1 MAYISKL
8 FSTTFASTSLNPY
21 QIKTFVIFQLA
32 FFIAYSA
39 QSQSNTAHYNY
50 AQKPLVVADK
60 AVLTTAHPE
69 ATKIGL
75 DILKL
80 GGNAYDAAVAVHFAL
95 AVCYPTA
102 GNLGGGGFATI
113 RLKDGTCTVLDF
125 RETAPAKASRNM
137 FLDSAG
143 NVIKDLS
150 IYGALSAGIPGSVKG
165 LYDLH
170 AKYGS
175 LPWAQLIQPAID
187 LAKNGFAI
195 TKQQAGEFNNHQE
208 DFEKYSINHNYL
220 SRPYILQE
228 TGGIKYRNWKAGDV
242 LIQPELAKT
251 LEAMKYKGADG
262 FYKGWVAD
270 SIVAQIKRSGGIIT
284 LSDLAGYTCEWRRP
298 LKGSYRGYG
307 INTMPPPSAGGIA
320 LLQIL
325 NVLETI
331 DVKSRG
337 FNTILSVWPMVECEK
352 LAYADRSKYIAD
364 PAFADVPLDTLL
376 KPQYMRNRFFALL
389 SLRAN
394 PSAGIK
400 AGSFAWKESEE
411 TTHYSIVDQYGN
423 AIAVTTTINSPYGSH
438 VFVSGCGFLLNNE
451 MDDFSTKPGA
461 PNSYKIPGSKINAIA
476 PGKRMASSM
485 TPTIVEKDG
494 KLFMV
499 TGSPGG
505 STICTTVLQTIVN
518 VIDHGMDVQNA
529 VDAPR
534 FHHQW
539 LPDILYYEEGAFSR
553 KTRYYIKKVGYKAE
567 QRAPIGR
574 ADAIVVKDGKLYG
587 GADRRGDDK
596 ADGF

>member
-1 MAYISKL
+1 MAYNSKL
-8 FSTTFASTSLNPY
+8 FSTYLTPMYLKVCHIRVWAIFAALIFINL
-21 QIKTFVIFQLA
+21 FVG
-32 FFIAYSA
+32 A
-39 QSQSNTAHYNY
+39 QSNAKGYKF

-60 AVLTTAHPE
+60 AVLATAHPE

-75 DILKL
+75 AILKK
-80 GGNAYDAAVAVHFAL
+80 GGNAYDCAVAVHFAL

-113 RLKDGTCTVLDF
+113 RLKDGTTNVLDF
-125 RETAPAKASRNM
+125 RETAPAKASHNM
-137 FLDSAG
+137 YLDSAG

-150 IYGALSAGIPGSVKG
+150 VYGALSAGVPGSVKG
-165 LYDLH
+165 MYDLH
-170 AKYGS
+170 KKYGS
-175 LPWAQLIQPAID
+175 LPWAELLQPAIE
-187 LAKNGFAI
+187 LAKNGFPVTA
-195 TKQQAGEFNNHQE
+195 QQADEFNEHKAN
-208 DFEKYSINHNYL
+208 FKKYSKEGNYL
-220 SRPYILQE
+220 GLPRCGNLKKELIWY
-228 TGGIKYRNWKAGDV
+228 KGDT
-242 LIQPELAKT
+242 LKISDLGKT
-251 LEAMKYKGADG
+251 LETIRDLGPDG

-270 SIVAQIKRSGGIIT
+270 SIVAQMKRSGGIIT
-284 LSDLAGYTCEWRRP
+284 LADLVGYKTEWRTP

-307 INTMPPPSAGGIA
+307 IITMPPPSAGGIA

-325 NVLETI
+325 NVLETMDI
-331 DVKSRG
+331 KSRG
-337 FNTILSVWPMVECEK
+337 FNTILSVWPMVESEK
-352 LAYADRSKYIAD
+352 LAYADRSQYIAD
-364 PAFADVPLDTLL
+364 PAFVDVPIDTLL
-376 KPQYMRNRFFALL
+376 KPQYMRNRFFSLL
-389 SLRAN
+389 NLRAN
-394 PSAGIK
+394 PSIGIK
-400 AGSFAWKESEE
+400 PGSFGWNESEE

-423 AIAVTTTINSPYGSH
+423 AIAVTTTINSAYGSH
-438 VFVSGCGFLLNNE
+438 TFVQGCGFLLNNE

-505 STICTTVLQTIVN
+505 STIVTTVLQTIVN
-518 VIDHGMDVQNA
+518 VIDHGMDVQTA

-539 LPDILYYEEGAFSR
+539 LPDILYYEKDAFSR
-553 KTRYYIKKVGYKAE
+553 KTRFYIKRVGFKAE